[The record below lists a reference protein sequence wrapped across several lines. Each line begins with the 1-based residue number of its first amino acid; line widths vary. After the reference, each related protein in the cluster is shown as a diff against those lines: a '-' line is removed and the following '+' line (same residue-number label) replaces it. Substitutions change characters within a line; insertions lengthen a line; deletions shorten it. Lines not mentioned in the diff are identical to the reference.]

1 MISVK
6 LSEIMSQ
13 YHAGEHEYVCNAI
26 RRVISRYY
34 SDFNG
39 LNWSITGQFR
49 KQWYE
54 KVLGMDTDVDSGE
67 FMNHWNFDTKY
78 SVGEYNK
85 AASKNMQITIARDY
99 RNWVL
104 RKVFEEHGDLTF
116 KFSED
121 V

>member
-39 LNWSITGQFR
+39 LNWSITEQFR
-49 KQWYE
+49 KQWFV
-54 KVLGMDTDVDSGE
+54 KVLARDTDVDSGE

-78 SVGEYNK
+78 SVGEYNNV
-85 AASKNMQITIARDY
+85 ASKNMQITIARDY